1 MEELCTKDEENP
13 WMVEQLEEFLYF
25 CCPECDEKCQAK
37 DSFLHHAI
45 LTHPNVSI
53 LEHLYSL
60 DSKEV

>member
-1 MEELCTKDEENP
+1 MDLKTKIEDNP